1 MPLQQVFLSYSH
13 RDDEPY
19 GPQNRR
25 WVEEF
30 ETALRSSIGQRIGPG
45 RVDLWRDKR
54 RLTGNEL
61 FDAQIEQQLDR
72 SAIFV
77 TVLSQHYLS
86 SAYCRKELQAFGQR
100 HLERGDLQVDHLS
113 RIVKV
118 YRRAI
123 DRADLRR
130 FVDLPA
136 LIPEVDGTTGYELYY
151 VDDGGVDRD
160 VLLDPGKAG
169 LYWQRADD
177 IALAIQRML
186 DSVDDAPGAAAA
198 TATAAQPVVY
208 LARTASDMK
217 DLREALQ
224 RELEDRGCRVLP
236 DGEPPEEAQ
245 AYAAAV
251 RSDLQQALLSVH
263 LVGARYGSIPEGAE
277 ASGVVLQADLAL
289 AQPGPLRSILW
300 SPPEVTA
307 DGVTEPRQREFID
320 RLEQAAFERDRAE
333 FVRSSIEQLK
343 ALLIDRLRPPPA
355 AAPAPVAAADGV
367 ATATVYLVCD
377 PVDRADSKPLKD
389 ALAALGFA
397 VTRPS
402 IEGTADEL
410 LEENKANLLGN
421 DVVVVVWGQTRE
433 AWVRGK
439 LREAQQ
445 APGWGRER
453 PFRGKFIVV
462 VPPDTPAKLDFD
474 VPPDVVVLRGAGVGQ
489 QLEDLLRAH

>member
-45 RVDLWRDKR
+45 RVEVWRDKR

-177 IALAIQRML
+177 IALAIKRLL
-186 DSVDDAPGAAAA
+186 DSADDAPVAGAAAS
-198 TATAAQPVVY
+198 TQPVVY

-251 RSDLQQALLSVH
+251 RADLQQAQLSVH

-289 AQPGPLRSILW
+289 AQPGPLRSLLW

-343 ALLIDRLRPPPA
+343 SLLIDRLRPPPA
-355 AAPAPVAAADGV
+355 AAPAPVATADGAA
-367 ATATVYLVCD
+367 ATAVYLVCD
-377 PVDRADSKPLKD
+377 PVDRADTKPLKD
-389 ALAALGFA
+389 ALVALGFA

-402 IEGTADEL
+402 IEGTTDEL
-410 LEENKANLLGN
+410 LEENKANLLGC

-439 LREAQQ
+439 LREALQ
-445 APGWGRER
+445 APGWGRDR
-453 PFRGKFIVV
+453 PYQGKFVVV

-474 VPPDVVVLRGAGVGQ
+474 VPPDVVVLRGAGATE
-489 QLEDLLRAH
+489 QLEGLLRRH